1 MKKRLFMLLGTFL
14 FAVAVPVLSSAR
26 QTGSEPEY
34 HFVVWLHDGG
44 KVTFPLDAHP
54 VVTHRDGMLVVS
66 AAESSVE
73 YAHSS
78 VRKFTIEAVEEVP
91 EEPEPDPTPE
101 PNPTPEAELYV
112 VVWLHSGARIGFPF
126 AEHPRLTYSDGD
138 IVVTTNYEQLSYPHA
153 SVRKFTLTDE
163 DISQGETTDIAPG
176 EREAQWQRHG
186 DVMMFS
192 ACTPGERVIIYN
204 ATGQQIAQYAI
215 SADGTLQIPLSQ
227 FVEGMYVVKTESI
240 TYKFMKR

>member
-1 MKKRLFMLLGTFL
+1 MKRKVLVFWRTFL
-14 FAVAVPVLSSAR
+14 FAVAFPMLSSAR

-54 VVTHRDGMLVVS
+54 VVTHREGMLVVS
-66 AAESSVE
+66 SRESSVE

-78 VRKFTIEAVEEVP
+78 VRKFTIEAVEELP

-101 PNPTPEAELYV
+101 PDSTPEAELYF
-112 VVWLHSGARIGFPF
+112 VVWLHSGACISFPF
-126 AEHPRLTYSDGD
+126 VEHPRLTYSDGD
-138 IVVTTNYEQLSYPHA
+138 IVVTTSQEQLSYPHA
-153 SVRKFTLTDE
+153 SVRKFTLANE
-163 DISQGETTDIAPG
+163 DISQGETTEIATA
-176 EREAQWQRHG
+176 EREAQWQRQG
-186 DVMMFS
+186 DMMVFS
-192 ACTPGERVIIYN
+192 DCIPGERVIIYN

-227 FVEGMYVVKTESI
+227 FVEGMYVVKSESI

>member
-14 FAVAVPVLSSAR
+14 FSAAVPVLASAR

-54 VVTHRDGMLVVS
+54 VVTHSEGMLVVS
-66 AAESSVE
+66 AAESRVE

-78 VRKFTIEAVEEVP
+78 VRKFTIEEVEELP
-91 EEPEPDPTPE
+91 EEPTPDS
-101 PNPTPEAELYV
+101 ELYF
-112 VVWLHSGARIGFPF
+112 VVWLHSGARISFPF

-138 IVVTTNYEQLSYPHA
+138 IVVTTSQEQFCYPHA

-163 DISQGETTDIAPG
+163 DISQGEATEIATA

-186 DVMMFS
+186 DVMVFS

-204 ATGQQIAQYAI
+204 ATGQQIAQY
-215 SADGTLQIPLSQ
+215 SVSVDGTLQIPLSQ
-227 FVEGMYVVKTESI
+227 FVEGMYIVKSESI
-240 TYKFMKR
+240 TYKFMKK